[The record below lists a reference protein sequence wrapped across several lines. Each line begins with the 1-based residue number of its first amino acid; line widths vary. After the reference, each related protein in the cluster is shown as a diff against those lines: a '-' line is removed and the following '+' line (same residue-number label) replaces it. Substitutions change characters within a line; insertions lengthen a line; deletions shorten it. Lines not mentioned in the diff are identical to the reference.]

1 MDISIVYV
9 EEKKETPYE
18 FAKRKLEKVR
28 DLTHKYGKLLE
39 PEKLSMF
46 VSSFNDLSETLTLD
60 GIIDTRQV
68 VELYREVVSEIT
80 CARAQQIRSLV
91 QRNMENWLDSRF
103 GDEFTKTE
111 AYSYTNKWLQGVS
124 SGDNRVVRF
133 WIDVGWEILTDL
145 LDAPW
150 GKCQCGKKLL
160 PRLIGPEGAKKWRTF
175 NKCGDCY
182 HAEKAVEERQMLA
195 TLGEGKHRV
204 KKPGSASKRGQHKEA
219 PQKRKN

>member
-1 MDISIVYV
+1 MDLYV
-9 EEKKETPYE
+9 EIKKESPQE
-18 FAKRKLEKVR
+18 FSVRKLEKVR
-28 DLTHKYGKLLE
+28 DLTHKYGKLLD
-39 PEKLSMF
+39 PVKLLF
-46 VSSFNDLSETLTLD
+46 FNDSFIDLSERLTLD
-60 GIIDTRQV
+60 GYVDTRQV
-68 VELYREVVSEIT
+68 VELYRVVVSEIT
-80 CARAQQIRSLV
+80 CARALQIRSLV
-91 QRNMENWLDSRF
+91 QRNMENWLNSRF

-124 SGDNRVVRF
+124 SGHNRVVRF
-133 WIDVGWEILTDL
+133 WIDVGWKILTDL

-160 PRLIGPEGAKKWRTF
+160 PRLIGPEGAKKWRVF
-175 NKCGDCY
+175 AKCGDCY